1 MVRRKLAGYAASFQ
15 SLKSAFSDLAQA
27 ELAALG
33 DDLSRS
39 GRRLAGA
46 LLLLVSALFCLF
58 WALGLLVYL
67 GVEVAGL
74 WLPRWAAVAVVL
86 GLVLLIVA
94 ALAWIGWRRLQR
106 LEAPTVLVQRRWKSH
121 RDWWLE
127 QFPQPPPAGRSGSA
141 GRADTPGESGPAA
154 DA

>member
-1 MVRRKLAGYAASFQ
+1 MARRMLANWSASLQ
-15 SLKSAFSDLAQA
+15 ALGGAFGELARA

-39 GRRLAGA
+39 GRRLGGA
-46 LLLLVSALFCLF
+46 LLLLVAALFFLF
-58 WALGLLVYL
+58 WALGLLVFL

-86 GLVLLIVA
+86 GVVLLIVA
-94 ALAWIGWRRLQR
+94 VLGAVGRHRLKR
-106 LEAPTVLVQRRWKSH
+106 LETPAVMVRRRWTSH

-127 QFPQPPPAGRSGSA
+127 QFPEGAPAGRRRREARAAEPPEAA
-141 GRADTPGESGPAA
+141 GD
-154 DA
+154 